1 MKEKNKRIILD
12 ALKKLEIPSE
22 VEVVLEKTKKAPLH
36 GVFSIY
42 DYKIRDNNQITDF
55 RYIIRYKK
63 SITSTIL
70 RQELCH
76 LKLYLSALPTFLSSG
91 NQEIIS
97 QILDILHEDFYVGLI
112 SALLFHEDYASNL
125 EKILK
130 NEHVEEHFHEDDNS
144 IAWMLKNCILNKA
157 ICKSIGFDDY
167 YQRFHTKSNKIF
179 SLIEPDLS
187 SYLKEIE
194 MNLDKLPIIT
204 GELRPLNS
212 EERDAIISFM
222 FSTNE
227 IGKKILK
234 KIHNH

>member
-12 ALKKLEIPSE
+12 ALKKLEIPSK

-42 DYKIRDNNQITDF
+42 DYKIMDNNQMTDF
-55 RYIIRYKK
+55 RYIIRYRK

-76 LKLYLSALPTFLSSG
+76 LKLYLFALPTFHSSG
-91 NQEIIS
+91 NQEIIG

-112 SALLFHEDYASNL
+112 SALLFHEDYVSNL

-130 NEHVEEHFHEDDNS
+130 NEHVEEHFHEDDDS

-167 YQRFHTKSNKIF
+167 YQRFHMKLNKIF

-194 MNLDKLPIIT
+194 KNLDKLPIIK
-204 GELRPLNS
+204 GELRPFNS
-212 EERDAIISFM
+212 EKRDAIMSFM
-222 FSTNE
+222 LSTNV

>member
-12 ALKKLEIPSE
+12 AMKKLEIPSE

-42 DYKIRDNNQITDF
+42 DYKINDNNQITNL
-55 RYIIRYKK
+55 RYIIRYRK
-63 SITSTIL
+63 SITSKIL

-76 LKLYLSALPTFLSSG
+76 LKLYLSALPTFHSSG
-91 NQEIIS
+91 NQKIIG

-112 SALLFHEDYASNL
+112 SALLFREDYLSNL

-130 NEHVEEHFHEDDNS
+130 NEHVEEHFHEDDDS
-144 IAWMLKNCILNKA
+144 IAWVVRNCILNKV

-167 YQRFHTKSNKIF
+167 YQKFSEKLDKIF
-179 SLIEPDLS
+179 SFIEPDLS
-187 SYLKEIE
+187 SYLKELEIY
-194 MNLDKLPIIT
+194 LDKLHDIS
-204 GELRPLNS
+204 GGLRPFTS
-212 EERDAIISFM
+212 EERDAIINFM
-222 FSTNE
+222 LSANT

-234 KIHNH
+234 KIHYH

>member
-12 ALKKLEIPSE
+12 AMKKLEIPSE

-55 RYIIRYKK
+55 RYIIRYRK

-76 LKLYLSALPTFLSSG
+76 LKLYLSAFPTFHSSG
-91 NQEIIS
+91 NQKIIG
-97 QILDILHEDFYVGLI
+97 QILNILHEDFYVGLI
-112 SALLFHEDYASNL
+112 SALFFREDYVSNL

-130 NEHVEEHFHEDDNS
+130 NEHVEEHFHEDDDS
-144 IAWMLKNCILNKA
+144 IAWVLKNCILNKV

-167 YQRFHTKSNKIF
+167 YQRFHEKLNKIF

-187 SYLKEIE
+187 SCLKEIE
-194 MNLDKLPIIT
+194 MSLDKLPIIK
-204 GELRPLNS
+204 GGLRTFNS
-212 EERDAIISFM
+212 KERDAIISFM
-222 FSTNE
+222 LSTNV
-227 IGKKILK
+227 IGKKVLK